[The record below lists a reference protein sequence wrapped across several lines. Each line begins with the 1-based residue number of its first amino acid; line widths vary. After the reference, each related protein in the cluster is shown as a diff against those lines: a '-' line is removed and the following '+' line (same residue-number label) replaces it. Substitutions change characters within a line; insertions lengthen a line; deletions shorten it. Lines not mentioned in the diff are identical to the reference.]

1 MRIPKVWEMLARI
14 RLWPREIE
22 ADLHREYRIDVADWH
37 TGAIT
42 SRKAL
47 VLLDQLSE
55 NSGYKTEYERAGNWP
70 IWQQMLKD
78 LHNETA
84 LHRARLYADGDN
96 TYNPTTYLD
105 PIEMAARVAQA
116 EAEQTFHDEA
126 GADLHAQL
134 GWT

>member
-84 LHRARLYADGDN
+84 LHRAGLYAGGDN
-96 TYNPTTYLD
+96 AYNPNTYLD
-105 PIEMAARVAQA
+105 PIEMRKHLA
-116 EAEQTFHDEA
+116 EAEEIQEFHTEVESE
-126 GADLHAQL
+126 LHGTL

>member
-1 MRIPKVWEMLARI
+1 MPTRKVWDMLARI

-22 ADLHREYRIDVADWH
+22 ADLQREYRINVADWH
-37 TGAIT
+37 TGVVS
-42 SRKAL
+42 SRRVL
-47 VLLDQLSE
+47 VLLAELSE
-55 NSGYKTEYERAGNWP
+55 ESSFKREFDRGGNWP
-70 IWQQMLKD
+70 VWQQMLKA

-84 LHRARLYADGDN
+84 LHRAGLYAGGDN
-96 TYNPTTYLD
+96 AYDPKTYLD
-105 PIEMAARVAQA
+105 PIEMAARVAEA